1 MADPTSPNPDGLGAL
16 DAAGLRARV
25 ERTLALIRP
34 AIRADGGDVELVSAA
49 CDGLVRIRLLGACV
63 GCPSASMTLHHGIER
78 ALRNDLGPSIRV
90 EAVGGRAVD

>member
-1 MADPTSPNPDGLGAL
+1 MADPPSSNPDGLCDL
-16 DAAGLRARV
+16 DEAGLRTRV

-49 CDGLVRIRLLGACV
+49 PDGLVRIRLLGACI

-78 ALRNDLGPSIRV
+78 ALRSDLGPSIRV
-90 EAVGGRAVD
+90 EAVGGRAGG